1 MEEKETLSRVRE
13 EVLKSSQE
21 GHITCAAALAIA
33 RALGVEPRVVGRIC
47 DELHIRV
54 RSCSLGLF
62 D

>member
-1 MEEKETLSRVRE
+1 MEDTLSQVRD

-33 RALGVEPRVVGRIC
+33 RTLNVDPRVVGRIC
-47 DELHIRV
+47 DDLHIRV

-62 D
+62 E

>member
-1 MEEKETLSRVRE
+1 MEETLSRVRD

-33 RALGVEPRVVGRIC
+33 RARSPRVVGQVC
-47 DELHIRV
+47 DELQISV

>member
-1 MEEKETLSRVRE
+1 MEETLSRVRD

-21 GHITCAAALAIA
+21 RHITCAAALAIA
-33 RALGVEPRVVGRIC
+33 RALSIDPRVVGQVC
-47 DELHIRV
+47 DELQISV